1 MGKQQE
7 IFKVLSKYKKTL
19 EEKGYK
25 VIYIGLYG
33 SQNYNLDDE
42 LSDIDA
48 KAIILPTLHDIIF
61 RKTTSKTIENET
73 GEIDVKDLVTYYEVV
88 KKGNFNFIEPL
99 QTNYFIGDKKIRE
112 MFSNVKPNLKSIY
125 GAMLEKRKA
134 LTHEYPSKVEEFKKW
149 GFDPKQLHH
158 IMRLYDLLKSRTD
171 KSYLVYENE
180 NQTHL
185 IRVKRNIDNYY
196 KKEQAE
202 FIADNIIINAMQLIP
217 DDYKYEPINIDD
229 EISKY
234 IEDNIKIE
242 IMNNTKTMSA
252 RQYRSFDGK
261 IPEKDLKKFPIL
273 EQYQGKDISYIV
285 YENIEIL

>member
-7 IFKVLSKYKKTL
+7 IFKVLSNYKKTL

-252 RQYRSFDGK
+252 RQF
-261 IPEKDLKKFPIL
+261 EEL
-273 EQYQGKDISYIV
+273 EQKYNLGD
-285 YENIEIL
+285 NND

>member
-1 MGKQQE
+1 MKNH
-7 IFKVLSKYKKTL
+7 IFKTLAQYKKDL
-19 EEKGYK
+19 ENRGYK

-112 MFSNVKPNLKSIY
+112 MFEGIKPNLKSIY

-134 LTHEYPSKVEEFKKW
+134 LTHEYPSKVKEFKKW

-171 KSYLVYENE
+171 KSYLVYENGSDE
-180 NQTHL
+180 LNHL

-196 KKEQAE
+196 TKEQAE
-202 FIADNIIINAMQLIP
+202 FVADNIIMNAIDLIP
-217 DDYKYEPINIDD
+217 NDYKYEQINIDD
-229 EISKY
+229 EINEY
-234 IEDNIKIE
+234 IENKLKVELI
-242 IMNNTKTMSA
+242 NNSKTMYA
-252 RQYRSFDGK
+252 RQYRTFGTP
-261 IPEKDLKKFPIL
+261 IPKTDLKKFKIL
-273 EQYQGKDISYIV
+273 EDYDGQDVSYIV
-285 YENIEIL
+285 YESIEIL